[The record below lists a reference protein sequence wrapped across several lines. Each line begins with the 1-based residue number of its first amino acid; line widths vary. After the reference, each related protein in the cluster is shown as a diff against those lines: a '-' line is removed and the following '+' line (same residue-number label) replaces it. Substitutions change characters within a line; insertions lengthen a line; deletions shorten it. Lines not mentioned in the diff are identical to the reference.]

1 MKSGNTRGVI
11 VLINEH
17 LKLFTLFFHIT
28 QVKTSFENCSGSSYI
43 LREHQFR
50 QLFDCILKLYRLF
63 FHVQKGIIQ
72 AVSSC
77 QKKKH
82 FGKYSDCFCVRGS
95 LSSVIVQAVP
105 SYQWKSSFRNRYLH
119 SWLLSLI
126 VTSSLTWTQDVCL
139 EFEVNESIIFRDVMG
154 SGLFFL

>member
-63 FHVQKGIIQ
+63 FHVQKPSFGNYLGCFFMLEKETFREVFRLFLCQGKSVFGNCSGCSFILVEEQLQKSLFAQLATVINCDVF
-72 AVSSC
+72 VSVDLGC
-77 QKKKH
+77 
-82 FGKYSDCFCVRGS
+82 
-95 LSSVIVQAVP
+95 LSRI
-105 SYQWKSSFRNRYLH
+105 
-119 SWLLSLI
+119 
-126 VTSSLTWTQDVCL
+126 
-139 EFEVNESIIFRDVMG
+139 
-154 SGLFFL
+154 